1 MEIYDTTRG
10 VSFDTRPI
18 LMFAKIQV
26 EGLGTGL
33 DRDDWMVAIE
43 QRCEERYG
51 AIDKLSPEQR
61 FTKTIT
67 EDNIGKQLY
76 AAMKAAPPPSPAEP
90 PARVTT
96 EQFAKMD
103 AEIRGPAHAAM
114 HVLATDSQRARG
126 ARVYS
131 HPDNQRLRELVK
143 YEHMAATMRG
153 NTVYQA
159 EQDRSYS
166 NPNPPLVRTS
176 PVTR

>member
-1 MEIYDTTRG
+1 MKRVDLDASAQLADTNAQFSKLLHDLRIQARTLSRLICIAAPRPSGKDTPMEIYDTTRG

-67 EDNIGKQLY
+67 EDNL
-76 AAMKAAPPPSPAEP
+76 
-90 PARVTT
+90 
-96 EQFAKMD
+96 
-103 AEIRGPAHAAM
+103 
-114 HVLATDSQRARG
+114 
-126 ARVYS
+126 
-131 HPDNQRLRELVK
+131 
-143 YEHMAATMRG
+143 
-153 NTVYQA
+153 
-159 EQDRSYS
+159 
-166 NPNPPLVRTS
+166 
-176 PVTR
+176 